1 MHHVP
6 CPFGFNRDNP
16 CTLRNKSL
24 LIMPLLSDR
33 AEQNASKRTFTF
45 ASLDR
50 GVNIESELSSK
61 PRKQSPHCFRSGKK
75 ALARKEANSGD
86 TRANKRRLFGWQRPL
101 LAVFLLC
108 LSFLAEIGA
117 DCRNQFTY
125 GNHACV
131 LFTDGS
137 LKCWGKFFLSFPSLF
152 IFAFFQGMEMEELS
166 GTELRARSA

>member
-1 MHHVP
+1 MH
-6 CPFGFNRDNP
+6 
-16 CTLRNKSL
+16 
-24 LIMPLLSDR
+24 LLSDTG
-33 AEQNASKRTFTF
+33 EQSASKRTSTF

-50 GVNIESELSSK
+50 SVDIESEIYSK

-86 TRANKRRLFGWQRPL
+86 TRASKRRPFGWQRPL

-117 DCRNQFTY
+117 DCNNQFTY
-125 GNHACV
+125 GNHVCV

-137 LKCWGKFFLSFPSLF
+137 LKCWGKLSLSSPSLF
-152 IFAFFQGMEMEELS
+152 IFAFFQGMARKELS
-166 GTELRARSA
+166 GTELRALLA